1 MSGFAIKVTT
11 LLFQC
16 LEPTKVFISGSPSVI
31 QQINGVGKI
40 SDVRQKGLKNVC
52 CHVPLIVS
60 FGVQWTTV
68 CFVKLSWIWGSVE
81 WGDQLNWLGGPFKRE
96 TSWIRDRLNVALLLH
111 KGAVTKWGNLLY
123 GGTSCHPCL
132 STAPKLGPNSTGPP
146 IN

>member
-68 CFVKLSWIWGSVE
+68 CFVKLS
-81 WGDQLNWLGGPFKRE
+81 
-96 TSWIRDRLNVALLLH
+96 
-111 KGAVTKWGNLLY
+111 
-123 GGTSCHPCL
+123 
-132 STAPKLGPNSTGPP
+132 
-146 IN
+146 